1 MDDATKIDDIAA
13 AWVAREDKGTL
24 QTAAA
29 RERDDWL
36 AADPRHRGAYV
47 RAHAVFLRAGRA
59 SALGRGFG
67 QGPDI
72 SGPDGDSTPKR
83 APRWIAALATAAVLA
98 MFAIGIQS
106 MLVQPVGADEYRT
119 GLGQV
124 LRVPLPDGSVMTLNS
139 DSQVLV
145 SYGQGER
152 RVTLLRGET
161 LVDVT
166 RDVSRPFVVGTGD
179 TDVVA
184 VGTSFTVRRG
194 DLHSFVVVV
203 NEGTVD
209 IRQPQPGLEPLR
221 VHANHEV
228 VASRDHG
235 VSVKPLVEQSVY
247 RRLAWRE
254 GLIFFEGD
262 TLADAAV
269 EFSRYSDVRLLIED
283 PEIAQRR
290 VVGLYSSA
298 DPEGFAKAVA
308 DSLGLEVETAP
319 EGVYLRASR

>member
-1 MDDATKIDDIAA
+1 MDDATNIDDIAA
-13 AWVAREDKGTL
+13 AWVVREDK
-24 QTAAA
+24 AALDPA
-29 RERDDWL
+29 TQRERDDWL
-36 AADPRHRGAYV
+36 AADPRHRGAYA

-67 QGPDI
+67 QAPAAQG
-72 SGPDGDSTPKR
+72 DGRR
-83 APRWIAALATAAVLA
+83 AHGRGRRWIAALAAAAVLA
-98 MFAIGIQS
+98 MLAVGLQPL
-106 MLVQPVGADEYRT
+106 LVQDQSIEYRT

-124 LRVPLPDGSVMTLNS
+124 LRVPLQDGSVMTLNS
-139 DSQVLV
+139 DSQVRV
-145 SYGQGER
+145 RYSNGER
-152 RVTLLRGET
+152 RVVLLRGET

-166 RDVSRPFVVGTGD
+166 RDVERPFVVNTAD

-184 VGTSFTVRRG
+184 VGTSFSVRRG
-194 DLHSFVVVV
+194 DDSAFVVVV
-203 NEGTVD
+203 NEGIVD
-209 IRQPQPGLEPLR
+209 IRQPQSGLEPLR

-228 VASRDHG
+228 VASTDRAL
-235 VSVKPLVEQSVY
+235 SVKPLVGQSVH

-262 TLADAAV
+262 TLADAAM

-283 PEIAQRR
+283 PEIAKRR

-308 DSLGLEVETAP
+308 DSLGLKVETAP
-319 EGVYLRASR
+319 EGVYLRASL

>member
-1 MDDATKIDDIAA
+1 MDEATKTDDIAA
-13 AWVAREDKGTL
+13 AWVAREDKSPL
-24 QTAAA
+24 DPAAL
-29 RERDDWL
+29 RQRDDWL

-47 RAHAVFLRAGRA
+47 RAQAVFLRAGRA

-67 QGPDI
+67 QVPADHGGGRPARRR
-72 SGPDGDSTPKR
+72 G
-83 APRWIAALATAAVLA
+83 PRWVAALAAAAVLA
-98 MFAIGIQS
+98 VLAVGLQP
-106 MLVQPVGADEYRT
+106 MLMQTGAAEYRT

-124 LRVPLPDGSVMTLNS
+124 LRVPLQDGSVMTLNS
-139 DSQVLV
+139 DSQVRVL
-145 SYGQGER
+145 YGGNER

-166 RDVSRPFVVGTGD
+166 PDVDRPFVVRTD
-179 TDVVA
+179 ETDVVA
-184 VGTSFTVRRG
+184 VGTSFSVRKG
-194 DLHSFVVVV
+194 DGKSFVVVV
-203 NEGTVD
+203 NEGIVD
-209 IRQPQPGLEPLR
+209 IRQPHPGVEPLR

-228 VASRDHG
+228 VASSDRG
-235 VSVKPLVEQSVY
+235 LSVNPLIGKTVH

-262 TLADAAV
+262 TLADAAL

-290 VVGLYSSA
+290 VVGVYSSA

-319 EGVYLRASR
+319 GGVYLRAPH